1 MSMNLISCG
10 GPECSNFSSSTH
22 DSFDTGVDSLA
33 ASLPQ
38 LLPLCLL
45 HLLHLLLLLQL
56 DASASLLVLHGL
68 LQVLYQLL
76 LLCCIKLLLD
86 PYCIV
91 QAASVA
97 NI

>member
-1 MSMNLISCG
+1 MNLISCG
-10 GPECSNFSSSTH
+10 GPECSNFPTSSR

-33 ASLPQ
+33 ASLRQ
-38 LLPLCLL
+38 LLPLRML

-56 DASASLLVLHGL
+56 DAASSLLVLHGL

-76 LLCCIKLLLD
+76 LLYCIELLLD
-86 PYCIV
+86 PHCII